1 MPKLIKR
8 DADGQFAA
16 AEDAFIDIRE
26 EDGVPAAIPGNGP
39 VILSLARF
47 QEEGDALLSG
57 GRQVGV
63 RIASNEAIE
72 DLAYDLPRLAL
83 VALEFPKY
91 RDGRAYTSAR
101 LLRERFGYTGEI
113 RAVGDVLR
121 EGGALWAGGGSAASG
136 FPAGWRRGEGP
147 AAPPRSRLASKGAA
161 DSRAPAWKERA

>member
-72 DLAYDLPRLAL
+72 DL
-83 VALEFPKY
+83 
-91 RDGRAYTSAR
+91 GRAYTSAR

-121 EGGALWAGGGSAASG
+121 EQAGFMVRCGIDAFEVSDGSSPEEWAAATH
-136 FPAGWRRGEGP
+136 RYRHVYQ
-147 AAPPRSRLASKGAA
+147 RAA